1 MIKFSVIIPTYNRPD
16 TLPKAISSVI
26 DQTYKNYEIIVINDA
41 GNDVGEIIKQFPNQ
55 NIRYISLQNNLGLAG
70 ARNEGLKY
78 ASGDYICFLD
88 DDDNFLPNYFD
99 TILKYLND
107 DYKIYYTDAYRSTY
121 KYFDNENWLISRY
134 VPYSIDYD
142 KNKLLIANISPF
154 NCFVFKREIFREY
167 SFDNSYKVLED
178 WELLLRISQKY
189 DFLHIPVVT
198 ANVNLV
204 IGKESL
210 TSNKQELF
218 KKFRNK
224 IYKQYS
230 PQISKIPNKE
240 NIIHEF
246 NKIWEQDFSPTHPL
260 VSIIV
265 LTYNNREFTEQFLL
279 SLQNSTNVIFEL
291 IIVDNNS
298 SDGTQKLLQN
308 IQKQNPEIVKIIFNE
323 KNLGFPK
330 AVNQA
335 LKIAK
340 AEYVL
345 IANNDIIVTKNW
357 LERLVRLA
365 EKDSKYG
372 VIGVLSNQVSG
383 IQKIDTNYV
392 TLEQMKIFAEELAKN
407 NNGQFI
413 EFPRVTFLCTLL
425 KRKLVEKIGALDERF
440 SPGNFE
446 DDDYCIRALL
456 AGYKCLIAK
465 DVFVHHFG
473 SKSFTADGQK
483 KYLDLLEKN
492 RQIFIEKWGADFNQI
507 IFEKKDIKLR
517 NYFIPLIDDPVVEN
531 FERIK
536 IYIEEKDYK
545 EAYRICLETIE
556 NWNSLKDYP
565 IKKEDFEELKDL
577 LQPYIDQI

>member
-1 MIKFSVIIPTYNRPD
+1 MIKFSVIIPTHNRPE
-16 TLPKAISSVI
+16 TLSKAINSIVY
-26 DQTYKNYEIIVINDA
+26 QKYKNYEIIVVNDA
-41 GNDVGEIIKQFPNQ
+41 GNDVGEIINQFPKE
-55 NIRYISLQNNLGLAG
+55 NIKYVSLQNNLGLAG

-78 ASGDYICFLD
+78 VTGDYICFLD
-88 DDDNFLPNYFD
+88 DDDNFLPDHFD
-99 TILKYLND
+99 TILKHLND
-107 DYKIYYTDAYRSTY
+107 NYKIYYTDAYRSTY
-121 KYFDNENWLISRY
+121 KYIDNENWLISRY

-142 KNKLLIANISPF
+142 KNKLFIANISPF
-154 NCFVFKREIFREY
+154 NCFVFKRDVFNEFF
-167 SFDNSYKVLED
+167 FDNSYKVLED

-189 DFLHIPVVT
+189 DFLHIPIIT

-218 KKFRNK
+218 KKFRDK

-230 PQISKIPNKE
+230 FQISKIPNKE
-240 NIIHEF
+240 KIIQEF

-265 LTYNNREFTEQFLL
+265 LTYNNRQFTEQFLL
-279 SLQNSTNVIFEL
+279 SLHNSTNVIFEL
-291 IIVDNNS
+291 ILVDNNS
-298 SDGTQKLLQN
+298 SDGTQKLLLN
-308 IQKQNPEIVKIIFNE
+308 IQKQNPEIVKIILNE

-335 LKIAK
+335 LKMAK

-365 EKDSKYG
+365 EKDEKNG
-372 VIGVLSNQVSG
+372 VIGVLSNEVSG
-383 IQKIDTNYV
+383 IQKIDVNYV
-392 TLEQMKIFAEELAKN
+392 TLDQMKLFAEEIAKN

-425 KRKLVEKIGALDERF
+425 KRKLIDKIGGLDERF

-456 AGYKCLIAK
+456 AGYKCLVAK

-473 SKSFTADGQK
+473 SKSFTADGQS
-483 KYLDLLEKN
+483 KYLNLLETN
-492 RQIFIEKWGADFNQI
+492 RQKFIDKWGADFNQI
-507 IFEKKDIKLR
+507 IFERKEIKLR
-517 NYFIPLIDDPVVEN
+517 NYFIPLMQDTIVEN

-536 IYIEEKDYK
+536 LYIEEKDYR

-556 NWNSLKDYP
+556 NWDSHIDYP
-565 IKKEDFEELKDL
+565 VKKADFEELKDL
-577 LQPYIDQI
+577 LEPYLINT